1 MPHTKE
7 VEHFV
12 VIYLVSWD
20 KQNDRKGD
28 VASAVRKGTLLRR
41 CLQTAAT
48 YCTAPGFLIVYI
60 LATE

>member
-41 CLQTAAT
+41 CLKTAGKPPRT
-48 YCTAPGFLIVYI
+48 LYSRISQQ
-60 LATE
+60 